1 LSGVV
6 IYAYLSEMVRKEATD
21 LYLTVGVPPTMR
33 IDDRLQALSDV
44 VMQTEDMQTLLGEIL
59 TSRQRLEFD
68 TNMELNLSL
77 DMGKEGRFRINIMRQ
92 RQRPAMVIRRIISKI
107 PSFEDLHLPKLME
120 NLAVEKRGLV
130 LLCGVTSSGKTT
142 TLASLVDYRN
152 RMMGGHIVTIEDP
165 IEFHHEHKLGIV
177 TQREVGID
185 TISYAVA
192 LKNALRQKPDV
203 ILVGEIRD
211 SIVMEQTIVAAE
223 TGHLCFAT
231 LHSNNAAQTVERIIN
246 FFPEKQQ
253 QQQIRIAL
261 ALNLRAIVAQR
272 LIRTIKGDMFV
283 ALEIMLNEGLIK
295 ELILKGDTSKIND
308 VMANNNPVGMIV
320 FDQSI
325 LDLYKKGIISEQIA
339 IAEANLPTDM
349 KMKIQQVKMGDNV
362 RGMTD
367 IDTSRLS
374 L

>member
-1 LSGVV
+1 MSGVV
-6 IYAYLSEMVRKEATD
+6 IYAYLNEMVRKEATD
-21 LYLTVGVPPTMR
+21 LYLTVGVPPTIR
-33 IDDRLQALSDV
+33 VDDRLQALSDV

-68 TNMELNLSL
+68 TNMELNLAL

-107 PSFEDLHLPKLME
+107 PSFEDLCLPKLME
-120 NLAVEKRGLV
+120 SLAIEKRGLV

-152 RMMGGHIVTIEDP
+152 RTMGGHIVTIEDP

-185 TISYAVA
+185 TVSYAVA

-211 SIVMEQTIVAAE
+211 STVMEQTIVAAE
-223 TGHLCFAT
+223 TGHLCLAT

-261 ALNLRAIVAQR
+261 ALNLRAIIIQR
-272 LIRTIKGDMFV
+272 LIRTIKGDMVV

-325 LDLYKKGIISEQIA
+325 LNLYKKGIVSEQIA
-339 IAEANLPTDM
+339 IAEANLPTEM
-349 KMKIQQVKMGDNV
+349 KMKIQQVKMSDNV